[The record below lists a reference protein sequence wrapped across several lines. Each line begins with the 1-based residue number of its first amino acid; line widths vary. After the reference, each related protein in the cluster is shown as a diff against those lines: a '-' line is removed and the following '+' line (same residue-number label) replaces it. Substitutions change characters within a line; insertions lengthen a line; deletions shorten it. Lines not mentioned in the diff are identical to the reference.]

1 MLRGSPVGRN
11 SIDVSGNSTA
21 ALGWREFRPLPM
33 TRAAT
38 PAVETS
44 PPLSVETDDDA
55 LVRAFAEG
63 RREAFDEI
71 VRRYRRTIYVVCYRF
86 TGNHEDAADV
96 AQDVFIR
103 AFKGLARFR
112 RESSLGTWLHRI
124 AVNTCLNQ
132 AAIRKPETEPVD
144 QVERVDRN
152 VRNPLDAVEREELR
166 GRLQRAIRQLPP
178 RQRATVI
185 LRVYQDLSHE
195 DIARILGSTVGAS
208 KTNLFHALATL
219 RRLLT
224 S

>member
-11 SIDVSGNSTA
+11 SIDVSGLSTA
-21 ALGWREFRPLPM
+21 ALGWREFRPRPM

-38 PAVETS
+38 PAAETS
-44 PPLSVETDDDA
+44 HPLTVEIEDDA
-55 LVRAFAEG
+55 LVQAFAEG
-63 RREAFDEI
+63 RRDAFDEI
-71 VRRYRRTIYVVCYRF
+71 VRRYRRTVYMVCYRF

-112 RESSLGTWLHRI
+112 HESSLGTWLHRI
-124 AVNTCLNQ
+124 AVNTCLNH
-132 AAIRKPETEPVD
+132 ATSRKAETEPVD
-144 QVERVDRN
+144 
-152 VRNPLDAVEREELR
+152 AVERADRNAPSPLEAVERGELR
-166 GRLQRAIRQLPP
+166 GTLQRAIRRLPP

-185 LRVYQDLSHE
+185 LRVYHDLSHE
-195 DIARILGSTVGAS
+195 EIARMLGSTVGAS
-208 KTNLFHALATL
+208 KTNLFHALATR